1 MKNMPRPVP
10 ATEQVIEL
18 SVAFAQGALF
28 NLTATT
34 VTTAA
39 NVHKGVARACCFT
52 DNHKIVLR
60 ELV

>member
-18 SVAFAQGALF
+18 SVAYAQSAIT
-28 NLTATT
+28 LTATT

-39 NVHKGVARACCFT
+39 NIHKGIARACCFT